1 MLIFKRATPYWT
13 TLSSMLLLWLGVT
26 QPGYWWLW
34 SIVLAILPIVV
45 IVIMRQ
51 PHWRYEYVGLT
62 LPMLMLLLGGFTF
75 LLIQEQWLI
84 QLIVVIVTGTFFF
97 LFQKNLSV
105 FLFEPA
111 KYIPFSLEHIS
122 IYSTVLASFYVYVS
136 LFIFSILRLTR
147 LRYIFIAALVLSA
160 MMIWQTFWI
169 QKIAWQKARWFV
181 LVLSVV
187 LTEVVVALYYWPVS
201 FFVSGITMTL
211 LMYVLL
217 HLSRHHLTNTL
228 TRQIVIRYCVT
239 AAVALVLLLVS
250 ADWYYH

>member
-13 TLSSMLLLWLGVT
+13 TLCSLVLLWLGMT
-26 QPGYWWLW
+26 LPSLWWVW
-34 SIVLAILPIVV
+34 VIVLALLPVVV
-45 IVIMRQ
+45 IIIMRQ

-62 LPMLMLLLGGFTF
+62 VPLWLLLLGGFTF

-84 QLIVVIVTGTFFF
+84 QWLVIGVTSTFFF

-136 LFIFSILRLTR
+136 LFIFSILRLAR
-147 LRYIFIAALVLSA
+147 LRYIFVAALILSA
-160 MMIWQTFWI
+160 LMIWQTFWI
-169 QKIAWQKARWFV
+169 QKIAWEKARWFV
-181 LVLSVV
+181 LVLSLV

-201 FFVSGITMTL
+201 FFVSGITATL

-228 TRQIVIRYCVT
+228 TRQLVLRYCVT
-239 AAVALVLLLVS
+239 ATIALVLLLLS
-250 ADWYYH
+250 ADWSYH

>member
-1 MLIFKRATPYWT
+1 
-13 TLSSMLLLWLGVT
+13 MLLLWLGVT